1 MPMPPI
7 PRPVLALGLAGLL
20 PFVWSALTAWH
31 PGLGDWSTAVFG
43 PRLTGPYAGL
53 SYGIVILSFMSGVL
67 WGFATRASGGRA
79 VAAYGLSVVP
89 ALWTFLMVGGG
100 TQDAAAAL
108 IAGFAGLLLLD
119 RQFVQWGLAPG
130 WWMPLR
136 LMLTAVVC
144 LSLLP
149 IVL

>member
-1 MPMPPI
+1 MTQI
-7 PRPVLALGLAGLL
+7 PRVALALGLAGLI
-20 PFVWSALTAWH
+20 PFGWSALTAWH
-31 PGLGDWSTAVFG
+31 PGLGDWSRGMLG

-67 WGFATRASGGRA
+67 WGFATRAQGGRA
-79 VAAYGLSVVP
+79 GVAYALSVVP

-100 TQDAAAAL
+100 TQAAASAL

-130 WWMPLR
+130 WWMRLR
-136 LMLTAVVC
+136 LILTAGVC

-149 IVL
+149 TVL